1 MTALSSIHFK
11 QSISNNIYHND
22 RSKAPSYLLKDGGLG
37 IEVNRS
43 AIDAQKLYTKLLEES
58 TKNYYERTH
67 QRIQTKCNRWSA
79 VVNIKDTTT
88 MQDLEKLA
96 EHFKNKYKWECIQI
110 AIHRDEGH
118 VDKDTNA
125 VKINHHAH
133 LEFYTLD
140 KDGINRFKKNE
151 FGKKRMSEIQTEVA
165 EILGMT
171 RGQKFSKKT
180 RLEHKQYKAHIQ
192 EIESKELQ
200 IKKHQKE
207 IKNLSQELEKEKQEK
222 SKTKFLTKKAVKER
236 LEIERKT
243 MKDKGFKA
251 EDFRALNALNKSS
264 FETQEDL
271 EDAIKNLHEEI
282 SKKRELEQLAEVKQ
296 NQVKNLKDAYK
307 SEVDNLKKENEI
319 LRNDIQLIQEQKEQ
333 QKEQEK
339 NQKKEQLEQVKKIKE
354 LQEQLEQRDKEFLLT
369 KIRINELEKINNKK
383 TVALETLT
391 QENTQIKNELTDT
404 KKELSKFKKLYE
416 EITQAFNTLKERFI
430 DKVKEAV
437 NEYLKNED
445 KAKDVKL
452 NLIVVSEPT
461 KISNFT
467 HFIAIDKSTMK
478 EYILKVTEDKKISLG
493 SPIIV
498 NGTLKQNKIIAK
510 SIEINKDLSKQ
521 IKEQMNNKKH
531 TNRGMDR

>member
-11 QSISNNIYHND
+11 QSIDNNIYHND
-22 RSKAPSYLLKDGGLG
+22 RSKEPSYLLKNGGLG

-96 EHFKNKYKWECIQI
+96 EHFKSKYSWECIQI

-118 VDKDTNA
+118 IDKETNK

-133 LEFYTLD
+133 FEFYTLD

-165 EILGMT
+165 DILGMQ

-222 SKTKFLTKKAVKER
+222 SRTKFLTKKAVKER
-236 LEIERKT
+236 LELERKS
-243 MKDKGFKA
+243 MKNAGFSA
-251 EDFRALNALNKSS
+251 QDFRALNALNKCS

-282 SKKRELEQLAEVKQ
+282 AKKRDLEQLADAKQ

-307 SEVDNLKKENEI
+307 SEVDNLKQENEE
-319 LRNDIQLIQEQKEQ
+319 LKDQLS
-333 QKEQEK
+333 
-339 NQKKEQLEQVKKIKE
+339 L
-354 LQEQLEQRDKEFLLT
+354 RDKQFLLT
-369 KIRINELEKINNKK
+369 KIRINELERINKNLKEDLDKKSNDYDVLERKLESRQQEISTHEKISAQRFKEMQVLKEENKQLK
-383 TVALETLT
+383 E
-391 QENTQIKNELTDT
+391 ENYKLKKAVEMYHKIVDICKEYAIKNLEQMKVAFKLYKLY
-404 KKELSKFKKLYE
+404 KKEQEKNKQQQQFTVRQKSNDL
-416 EITQAFNTLKERFI
+416 ER
-430 DKVKEAV
+430 
-437 NEYLKNED
+437 
-445 KAKDVKL
+445 
-452 NLIVVSEPT
+452 
-461 KISNFT
+461 
-467 HFIAIDKSTMK
+467 
-478 EYILKVTEDKKISLG
+478 
-493 SPIIV
+493 
-498 NGTLKQNKIIAK
+498 
-510 SIEINKDLSKQ
+510 
-521 IKEQMNNKKH
+521 
-531 TNRGMDR
+531 

>member
-11 QSISNNIYHND
+11 QSIDNNIYHND
-22 RSKAPSYLLKDGGLG
+22 RSKAPSYLLKDCGLG

-43 AIDAQKLYTKLLEES
+43 AIDAQKLYTKFLEES

-67 QRIQTKCNRWSA
+67 QRIQTKCNMWSA

-96 EHFKNKYKWECIQI
+96 EHFKNKYGWECIQI

-118 VDKDTNA
+118 IDKETNE

-165 EILGMT
+165 DILGMQ

-180 RLEHKQYKAHIQ
+180 RLEHKQYKAHIK

-207 IKNLSQELEKEKQEK
+207 INDLKSELKEK
-222 SKTKFLTKKAVKER
+222 SKIKFLTKKAVKER
-236 LEIERKT
+236 LEIERKA

-264 FETQEDL
+264 FETREDL

-282 SKKRELEQLAEVKQ
+282 AKKRELEKLAEIKQ

-307 SEVDNLKKENEI
+307 SEVQILKQENQD
-319 LRNDIQLIQEQKEQ
+319 LHRDVKVLQ
-333 QKEQEK
+333 EQEK

-369 KIRINELEKINNKK
+369 KIRIDELEKINNKK

-391 QENTQIKNELTDT
+391 QENIQIKNELTDT

-416 EITQAFNTLKERFI
+416 EITQAFNTLKEKFI
-430 DKVKEAV
+430 DKVKKAV

-467 HFIAIDKSTMK
+467 HFIAIDKSTMQ

-493 SPIIV
+493 SPILV
-498 NGTLKQNKIIAK
+498 HGKLKQNKIIAK

>member
-11 QSISNNIYHND
+11 QSIDNNIYHND
-22 RSKAPSYLLKDGGLG
+22 RSKVPSYLLKDCGLG

-79 VVNIKDTTT
+79 VVNIKEDTS

-118 VDKDTNA
+118 IDKETNK

-133 LEFYTLD
+133 FEFYTLD

-165 EILGMT
+165 DILGMQ

-180 RLEHKQYKAHIQ
+180 RLEHKQYKAYIQ

-200 IKKHQKE
+200 IKKHQEEKE
-207 IKNLSQELEKEKQEK
+207 ELKQELEKEKQK
-222 SKTKFLTKKAVKER
+222 NSKQKFLTKKAVKER
-236 LEIERKT
+236 LEAERKS
-243 MKDKGFKA
+243 MKDRGFKA

-282 SKKRELEQLAEVKQ
+282 AKKRDLEQLADAKK

-307 SEVDNLKKENEI
+307 SEVQILKQENQDLHNEI
-319 LRNDIQLIQEQKEQ
+319 KVIKEQ

-369 KIRINELEKINNKK
+369 KIRIDELEKINNKK

-416 EITQAFNTLKERFI
+416 EITQAFNTLKEKFI

-452 NLIVVSEPT
+452 TLIVVSEPT

-467 HFIAIDKSTMK
+467 HFIAIDKSTMQ